1 MYNMN
6 EILKPTIYCDV
17 DGVLNVY
24 SKDNNLKSVIARRR
38 TPSVGLYLPKV
49 PLRFKWYENIANEIV
64 NELAAFVDFKW
75 LTTWNDDAVRII
87 EPLTGIRSSGFLNY
101 RMRLSE
107 AGSQVKKY
115 AVLKEHQLLNPS
127 PFIWID
133 DVATKHYR
141 EEDWTGH
148 HDHLIIRT
156 NRKLGLT
163 MEHLD
168 SMKDFLKSYKLKT
181 I

>member
-1 MYNMN
+1 MN

-24 SKDNNLKSVIARRR
+24 SKDAALRSVIARRR

-49 PLRFKWYENIANEIV
+49 PLRFKWYEHIVNEIV
-64 NELAAFVDFKW
+64 NELSAFVDFKW

-87 EPLTGIRSSGFLNY
+87 EPLTGIRSSGFLDY
-101 RMRLSE
+101 RMRLKE
-107 AGSQVKKY
+107 AGSQSQKY
-115 AVLKEHQLLNPS
+115 TVLKAHQLTNPS

-133 DVATKHYR
+133 DVATKNYR
-141 EEDWTGH
+141 EEDWVGH

-156 NRKLGLT
+156 NPRFGLT
-163 MEHLD
+163 MENLE
-168 SMKDFLKSYKLKT
+168 SMKEFLNNHKLKT
-181 I
+181 T